1 MRKNPEFRKL
11 VAEKSK
17 GKTPDHPQK
26 KANRKNA
33 RHLCKNVFRIGGK
46 PMITRLHCK
55 IFWACLILATSH
67 TPLEAHHANSAYDRL
82 MDLTVSGTVTKWQFI
97 NPHAGLWLTVINDRG
112 ASQEWSVEFQGT
124 LDLYRHYSFNKDT
137 FRPGD
142 EITLIGNPARNGD
155 PDLSA
160 RIVIFSDGKEVDVR
174 NIPD

>member
-1 MRKNPEFRKL
+1 MAVHNPPRRTL
-11 VAEKSK
+11 
-17 GKTPDHPQK
+17 
-26 KANRKNA
+26 A
-33 RHLCKNVFRIGGK
+33 RC
-46 PMITRLHCK
+46 
-55 IFWACLILATSH
+55 
-67 TPLEAHHANSAYDRL
+67 Y
-82 MDLTVSGTVTKWQFI
+82 
-97 NPHAGLWLTVINDRG
+97 NDRG